1 MADISLLLG
10 GGASV
15 SAGRF
20 VLKVSKDRLQALLF
34 PKDDLGIKPEERQ
47 ALFTEI
53 QANGVINGILPEP
66 QPQADGSFC
75 VANGQAPQNGK
86 NGHLQPHVR
95 PAMVRTPKESSGG
108 QGHIDLREHGNISNV
123 AQDQL
128 LLEKIPP
135 TAGVPGKD
143 VLGNDIAAKPGKD
156 MKFKIGPGA
165 YLSEDGL
172 KVYAKANG
180 KFAMVDGKASV
191 FEEHVVRDDVD
202 MSVGNVTFGGASLV
216 VEGAVQAGFH
226 VKCRGNISVGKGVLS
241 AVVMAGGNLT
251 IRGGIVAEEAK
262 AMAKGDMDIDFVEN
276 IHTIDCG
283 GELVINDFL
292 VLGRHIR
299 TGKNLKAVQGKGI
312 VAGGE
317 CLVGGSLY
325 VKELGSD
332 DGVDTKIVVGVDRD
346 FEQRKEQTEKDLAM
360 WSERLNETL
369 KNINALQ
376 KIKKEATG
384 KLDEDHERL
393 LKKMNEAMPRIMDKV
408 NALQETQVEIEAE
421 LERRVTECVY
431 VYDRLFPG
439 VSVKIGPAIRVFN
452 EEDTQVVVHFDQSSR
467 QIHLRKMTSE
477 ELGALTDPTPQ
488 A

>member
-408 NALQETQVEIEAE
+408 NALQETQAEIEAE

>member
-317 CLVGGSLY
+317 CLVGGSVF